1 MNALHKFAL
10 RCAVGCALSVS
21 AVQFVPAYAAGTEIK
36 TVDVRQGKALKEQ
49 GAILLDVREPDEYDQ
64 GHAPDSVLIPLGQLK
79 NRLHELR
86 ALGAKPVA
94 VICRS
99 GRRSALAAEILGE
112 AGFTKVYNVQGG
124 MIAWEGAALPTIKG
138 RK

>member
-1 MNALHKFAL
+1 MKGL
-10 RCAVGCALSVS
+10 RKVAIQCVVGGVISLG
-21 AVQFVPAYAAGTEIK
+21 AVQFLPAYAASPEIK

-49 GAILLDVREPDEYDQ
+49 GAILLDVREPDEYEQ

-79 NRLHELR
+79 NRLQELR

-99 GRRSALAAEILGE
+99 GRRSALAAEILGQ